1 MPITAPTTVTL
12 HRKWV
17 SAERRFDLDEL
28 DAREDSLCIQR
39 ELREEERELKIR
51 VTRIVWGLE
60 PVKRHVVSY
69 PANWI
74 EAVKQRFAP
83 KWFTRRWPVKMTEVF
98 ASLEE
103 TYPEFQQAIP
113 GKKAVMQITVHNLK
127 GGKC

>member
-1 MPITAPTTVTL
+1 MTTTAPTTVIL
-12 HRKWV
+12 HRKRV
-17 SAERRFDLDEL
+17 SAERRLDLDDL
-28 DAREDSLCIQR
+28 DARENSLCIERQ
-39 ELREEERELKIR
+39 LREVERELKIR

-60 PVKRHVVSY
+60 PVKKHVVSY

-74 EAVKQRFAP
+74 EAIKQRFAP

-113 GKKAVMQITVHNLK
+113 GKQAVMQVTIHNL
-127 GGKC
+127 GGGEY

>member
-1 MPITAPTTVTL
+1 MTTWEPTTVTL
-12 HRKWV
+12 HRKCV
-17 SAERRFDLDEL
+17 SAERRFDLDDFE
-28 DAREDSLCIQR
+28 AQEYSLCIERQ
-39 ELREEERELKIR
+39 LREEERELKIR
-51 VTRIVWGLE
+51 VKRIVWGLE

-113 GKKAVMQITVHNLK
+113 GKQAVMQVTIHNL
-127 GGKC
+127 GGGEY

>member
-1 MPITAPTTVTL
+1 MTTWEPTTVTL
-12 HRKWV
+12 HRKRV

-28 DAREDSLCIQR
+28 DAREDSLCVERQ
-39 ELREEERELKIR
+39 LREEERELKIR
-51 VTRIVWGLE
+51 VTRMVWGLE

-74 EAVKQRFAP
+74 EAIKQRFAP

-98 ASLEE
+98 ASIEE

-113 GKKAVMQITVHNLK
+113 GKQAVMQVTVHNVK
-127 GGKC
+127 GGEY